1 MKNVM
6 EFLVALGF
14 VLWLIIQNFN
24 TILNC
29 SMSSIDSCE
38 LIYYKTCM
46 LRELNY
52 SCIMPNV
59 QFYFNILI
67 FGIILLLVYLCC
79 NFYTFLWLL
88 IKPFRKLSCL
98 IQNYAKQAKNQ
109 EKEKWLG
116 INRPRVVLASLKSP
130 DVDLLLDLIAE
141 KMGVEVALKILGLYL
156 YSSIS
161 DIRVGR
167 DKSVLDRNFRKI

>member
-1 MKNVM
+1 
-6 EFLVALGF
+6 
-14 VLWLIIQNFN
+14 
-24 TILNC
+24 
-29 SMSSIDSCE
+29 
-38 LIYYKTCM
+38 M

-98 IQNYAKQAKNQ
+98 IQNYAKQARNQ

-116 INRPRVVLASLKSP
+116 INHQRVVLASLKSP

-141 KMGVEVALKILGLYL
+141 KMGVEVALKILGM
-156 YSSIS
+156 
-161 DIRVGR
+161 
-167 DKSVLDRNFRKI
+167 